1 MRQVRSV
8 TLDTWLPE
16 QVDFISGMGNVKA
29 NTFWEAE
36 LPQTYKRPGEKDHT
50 GLENFIRA
58 KYGMLP
64 PHIPFISLQA
74 IAYVQPRAGV

>member
-1 MRQVRSV
+1 
-8 TLDTWLPE
+8 
-16 QVDFISGMGNVKA
+16 MGNVKA

-64 PHIPFISLQA
+64 PLPHSIYSLQE
-74 IAYVQPRAGV
+74 IVYVQPRAGV

>member
-1 MRQVRSV
+1 MYILSYVGY
-8 TLDTWLPE
+8 WNEP
-16 QVDFISGMGNVKA
+16 GMGNVKA

-64 PHIPFISLQA
+64 PLPHSIYSLQE
-74 IAYVQPRAGV
+74 IVYVQPRAGV

>member
-1 MRQVRSV
+1 
-8 TLDTWLPE
+8 
-16 QVDFISGMGNVKA
+16 MGNVKA

-58 KYGMLP
+58 KYGMCHHS
-64 PHIPFISLQA
+64 HIPFISLQA